1 MRPTQPVVL
10 VVEDDP
16 TINLVLVE
24 LLEGEGYDVI
34 AAANGR
40 DALEHIAA
48 GGIDLIL
55 LDLMLPDL
63 DGLEV
68 CRVVRAAEGGV
79 ALPILILTARG
90 HDQDVTA
97 GFAAGADDYIVK
109 PFNAPE
115 LLARVHVWARTH
127 QRLQVNEALGLLAAI
142 VTCAEDAI
150 FGKTLDGVITS
161 WNPAAER
168 LYGYTA
174 AEAIGQSAVMLIPP
188 ERQPEF
194 WRVMDA
200 IRQGDHVEHDE
211 TVRLRKDGQRMDVS
225 VCISPV
231 RNAAGRLLG
240 AATIARNITA
250 RKRAE
255 ASLRQALRREGQL
268 QGVLLA
274 ARELAHLVNNDLVVP
289 VGALEVLQ
297 YHPDLPP
304 GLRDLLDEAMVALL
318 GAAQHVQQFQ
328 RVVRVEI
335 KNTPVGPS
343 LDLAR
348 SVERV

>member
-1 MRPTQPVVL
+1 
-10 VVEDDP
+10 
-16 TINLVLVE
+16 
-24 LLEGEGYDVI
+24 
-34 AAANGR
+34 
-40 DALEHIAA
+40 
-48 GGIDLIL
+48 
-55 LDLMLPDL
+55 
-63 DGLEV
+63 
-68 CRVVRAAEGGV
+68 
-79 ALPILILTARG
+79 
-90 HDQDVTA
+90 
-97 GFAAGADDYIVK
+97 
-109 PFNAPE
+109 
-115 LLARVHVWARTH
+115 
-127 QRLQVNEALGLLAAI
+127 VNEALGLLAAI

-150 FGKTLDGVITS
+150 IGKTLDGVITS

-174 AEAIGQSAVMLIPP
+174 AEAIGQPVVMLIPP
-188 ERQPEF
+188 ERQAEF

-200 IRQGDHVEHDE
+200 IRQGVRVEHDE
-211 TVRLRKDGQRMDVS
+211 TVRLRKDGQRIDVS
-225 VCISPV
+225 LCISPV

-255 ASLRQALRREGQL
+255 TALRQALQREGQL

-297 YHPDLPP
+297 YHPNLPP
-304 GLRDLLDEAMVALL
+304 DLRDLVDEAMLALL
-318 GAAQHVQQFQ
+318 EAAQHVQQFQ